1 MREIETNALSLISLA
16 TLAANRFEAE
26 KRGVIAAI
34 ASVAGDRGRASNYVY
49 GAAKGMVAI
58 FLSGLRNR
66 LARSGVAVVTIK
78 PAFVDTP
85 MTASF
90 EKKGLLWA
98 KPDAVAA
105 GIVRAIDRR
114 ADVVYLP
121 GFWRLIM
128 LVIRHIPEAAFKRLS
143 L

>member
-1 MREIETNALSLISLA
+1 MTALA

-26 KRGVIAAI
+26 KRGVVAAI
-34 ASVAGDRGRASNYVY
+34 AAVAGDRGRASNYIY

-66 LARSGVAVVTIK
+66 LAKSGVAVVTIK
-78 PAFVDTP
+78 PGFVDTP

-90 EKKGLLWA
+90 EKKRLLWA
-98 KPDAVAA
+98 KPDAVA
-105 GIVRAIDRR
+105 DRPR
-114 ADVVYLP
+114 HRPACRHRLPP

-128 LVIRHIPEAAFKRLS
+128 LVIRYISEAAVMPLS